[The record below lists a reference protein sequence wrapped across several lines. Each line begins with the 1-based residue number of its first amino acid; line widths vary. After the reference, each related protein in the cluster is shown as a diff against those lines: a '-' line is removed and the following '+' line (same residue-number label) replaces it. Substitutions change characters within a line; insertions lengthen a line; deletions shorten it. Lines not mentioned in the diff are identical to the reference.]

1 MRRDGGSADGRML
14 DPGDSACCEDSSA
27 VEAMSRWEIRVGRPH
42 SRAAGVCEDR
52 IEVGRIIDDRRG

>member
-1 MRRDGGSADGRML
+1 ML
-14 DPGDSACCEDSSA
+14 DSGDSACCEDSSA

-42 SRAAGVCEDR
+42 SIAAGVCEDR